1 MCLHKKCNWCDKRK
15 PDTFKF
21 KGWNKYTGLTICT
34 DCFEKNG
41 IVYHI
46 NIKIVSKLNILFFF
60 L

>member
-34 DCFEKNG
+34 DCFEKKWYSLSYKYKN
-41 IVYHI
+41 
-46 NIKIVSKLNILFFF
+46 S
-60 L
+60 

>member
-46 NIKIVSKLNILFFF
+46 NIKNS
-60 L
+60 